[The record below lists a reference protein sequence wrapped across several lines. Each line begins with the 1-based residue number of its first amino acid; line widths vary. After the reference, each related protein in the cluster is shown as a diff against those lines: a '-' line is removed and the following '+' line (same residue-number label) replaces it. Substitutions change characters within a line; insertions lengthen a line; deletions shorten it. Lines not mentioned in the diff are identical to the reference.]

1 MAMSASSV
9 PFNPNVVGESLNTS
23 PFSDKVL
30 TAGRSAGAETRVL
43 LVSGAVVCSG
53 TAVATA
59 GDVALWGDPFGAVTD
74 LSLFNGNIGTDDD
87 DDEAGG
93 CDEPEEVNVMGDVVR
108 AGLPLDDPMLE
119 TLACRMGTDDGGGN
133 GPRPSNNAGLVAAAT
148 ADAYLS
154 SIGGRAA

>member
-23 PFSDKVL
+23 PFGDKVL
-30 TAGRSAGAETRVL
+30 TAGKSAGAAETRVL
-43 LVSGAVVCSG
+43 VVSGAVVCSE
-53 TAVATA
+53 TAVATI
-59 GDVALWGDPFGAVTD
+59 GDAALWGDPFGAVMD

-87 DDEAGG
+87 ETSG

-154 SIGGRAA
+154 SIGGRTA